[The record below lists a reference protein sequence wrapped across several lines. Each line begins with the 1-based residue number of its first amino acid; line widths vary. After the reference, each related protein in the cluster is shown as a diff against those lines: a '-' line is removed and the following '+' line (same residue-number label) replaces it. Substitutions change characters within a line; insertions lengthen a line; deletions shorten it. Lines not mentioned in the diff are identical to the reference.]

1 MNVGTRYPESR
12 TGWPQELEGR
22 HVRKEKKGS
31 EKAAQSVYGRLTS
44 HERDTVQKM
53 LELDARAPP
62 GRCSAAMRRRC

>member
-1 MNVGTRYPESR
+1 MSG
-12 TGWPQELEGR
+12 
-22 HVRKEKKGS
+22 KKKKGS
-31 EKAAQSVYGRLTS
+31 EKATPSVYGRLTR